1 LPTDD
6 KKYQGPPN
14 KNDQE
19 GKKMTQPIRIL
30 IGKPGLD
37 SHDRGAKVVAYA
49 LREAG
54 MEVIYTGIRR
64 TPEQIIN
71 AAIEEDVDVIGLSIL
86 AGAHMELVPKILKLL
101 RKNKADDIKVILGGP
116 IPKKDVEELRKIGV
130 AKVFTPGMK
139 IKEIVDSIRKL
150 AEIPRAK

>member
-1 LPTDD
+1 
-6 KKYQGPPN
+6 
-14 KNDQE
+14 
-19 GKKMTQPIRIL
+19 MTQPIRIL

-64 TPEQIIN
+64 TPEQIIH
-71 AAIEEDVDVIGLSIL
+71 AAIEEDVDIIGLSIL

>member
-1 LPTDD
+1 
-6 KKYQGPPN
+6 
-14 KNDQE
+14 
-19 GKKMTQPIRIL
+19 MTQTIRIL
-30 IGKPGLD
+30 VGKPGLD

-64 TPEQIIN
+64 TPEQIVG
-71 AAIEEDVDVIGLSIL
+71 AAIEEDVNVIGLSIL

-101 RKNKADDIKVILGGP
+101 RKNRADDIKVILGGP
-116 IPKKDVEELRKIGV
+116 IPKKDAEELKKMGV

-139 IKEIVDSIRKL
+139 IKEIVDSIRQL
-150 AEIPRAK
+150 AEVPKGQ

>member
-1 LPTDD
+1 
-6 KKYQGPPN
+6 
-14 KNDQE
+14 
-19 GKKMTQPIRIL
+19 MTQPIRIL